1 MSPHAQLQTAMA
13 RTSQPRREA
22 GLLLT
27 LAASGLEPC
36 ILPSTPSPK
45 DRVFAGACA
54 NASTEP
60 FGTVHPLSA
69 FVAVLDG
76 QRTQRSVCC
85 LVATASFYSHP
96 SGECFHRAPI
106 LPYFPCSPSVTRL
119 GAYPAPCGTARLCF
133 YGFQKIFS
141 TKLRTKR
148 GRKDFPNLPQKR
160 RWALGSGAPRVASR
174 KSVPR
179 AIRANTNRR
188 KTWHST
194 KTT

>member
-1 MSPHAQLQTAMA
+1 MA
-13 RTSQPRREA
+13 HTSQPRREA

-45 DRVFAGACA
+45 DRVFAGGCA
-54 NASTEP
+54 EASAEP
-60 FGTVHPLSA
+60 SGAVRPLSA
-69 FVAVLDG
+69 FAAVLDG

-85 LVATASFYSHP
+85 LVATASLYSHP

-119 GAYPAPCGTARLCF
+119 GADPAPCGNGAPCF
-133 YGFQKIFS
+133 FGIQKIFS
-141 TKLRTKR
+141 ANLRTER
-148 GRKDFPNLPQKR
+148 GRKDFPNLPKMR
-160 RWALGSGAPRVASR
+160 RLALGAGHLASLRARVSRGQSGQ
-174 KSVPR
+174 
-179 AIRANTNRR
+179 TQTGEM
-188 KTWHST
+188 TWHST